1 MVGWDEEECGG
12 VMIGQHEV
20 VIRVRRKGEYYAW
33 SNSGEKILQITEDG
47 EGINAITK
55 EEGNTIARFY

>member
-1 MVGWDEEECGG
+1 MAG
-12 VMIGQHEV
+12 
-20 VIRVRRKGEYYAW
+20 KGNYNA
-33 SNSGEKILQITEDG
+33 NSFSGREILQITEDG